1 MLKKYA
7 ENRYLQLFLQV
18 ALVFGLFMLFSPHLS
33 ADEFDAVNDILSG
46 GDKAGK
52 KALGTG
58 VTWAFGVVLPFICIV
73 AGAILGYSFQKK
85 KSEQEQNTT
94 KIYVVTAISA
104 IVGFFVYAIVAM
116 VISRALFGD
125 ANYIFQVINDFWKE
139 AVR

>member
-33 ADEFDAVNDILSG
+33 ADEFDAVNDILGS

-58 VTWAFGVVLPFICIV
+58 VTWAFGVVLPFICII

-116 VISRALFGD
+116 VVSRALFGD
-125 ANYIFQVINDFWKE
+125 ANYIFQVINEFWKSS
-139 AVR
+139 VQ

>member
-33 ADEFDAVNDILSG
+33 ADEFDAVNDILGS

-58 VTWAFGVVLPFICIV
+58 VTWAFGVVLPFICII

-125 ANYIFQVINDFWKE
+125 ANFIFQVINNFWKSS
-139 AVR
+139 V

>member
-7 ENRYLQLFLQV
+7 KNRYLQLFLQV

-33 ADEFDAVNDILSG
+33 ADEFDAVNDILGS

-58 VTWAFGVVLPFICIV
+58 VTWAFGVVLPFICII

-116 VISRALFGD
+116 VVSRALFGD
-125 ANYIFQVINDFWKE
+125 ANYIFQVINEFWKLS
-139 AVR
+139 VR

>member
-1 MLKKYA
+1 M
-7 ENRYLQLFLQV
+7 
-18 ALVFGLFMLFSPHLS
+18 
-33 ADEFDAVNDILSG
+33 
-46 GDKAGK
+46 
-52 KALGTG
+52 
-58 VTWAFGVVLPFICIV
+58 PFVCII

-104 IVGFFVYAIVAM
+104 IVGFFVYAIVATI
-116 VISRALFGD
+116 VSRALFGD

>member
-1 MLKKYA
+1 MLKNLHRESLLKA
-7 ENRYLQLFLQV
+7 FLQV
-18 ALVFGLFMLFSPHLS
+18 ALIFGLLMLFSSYLS
-33 ADEFDAVNDILSG
+33 ADEFDAVNDILSS

-58 VTWAFGVVLPFICIV
+58 VVWGFGVVLPFICIV